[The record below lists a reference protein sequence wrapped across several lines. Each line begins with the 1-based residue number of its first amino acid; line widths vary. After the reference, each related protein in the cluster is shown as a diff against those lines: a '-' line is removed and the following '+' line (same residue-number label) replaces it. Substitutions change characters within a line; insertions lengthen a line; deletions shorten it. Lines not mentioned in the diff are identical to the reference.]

1 MCARPWGSYMK
12 YKTPELVLNNNN
24 TLYLLKNY
32 NVPSKVVSTLYLIIP
47 ILEIKKQRQKEFN

>member
-1 MCARPWGSYMK
+1 MK